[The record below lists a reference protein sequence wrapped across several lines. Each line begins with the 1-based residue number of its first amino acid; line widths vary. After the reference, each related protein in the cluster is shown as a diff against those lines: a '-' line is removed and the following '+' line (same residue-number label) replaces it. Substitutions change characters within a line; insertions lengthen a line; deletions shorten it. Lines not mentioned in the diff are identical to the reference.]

1 MRDVGSRGEGERY
14 QVQETGGGGGEVAYE
29 MVDCGGT
36 DTDGILGRRT
46 HGGGNLAG
54 CGSDTKI

>member
-1 MRDVGSRGEGERY
+1 MSDPEGKERGTKYRR
-14 QVQETGGGGGEVAYE
+14 QEGGGGEVAYE
-29 MVDCGGT
+29 MVDCGGA